1 MDKISSVLLKI
12 ALAIACIAIIVAV
25 ANFFIHGDNSNN
37 KGNIATAA
45 RFLVF
50 AILIFVYRKIFI
62 RK

>member
-12 ALAIACIAIIVAV
+12 ALAIACIAIIIAV
-25 ANFFIHGDNSNN
+25 INFVMHGDNSNN

-45 RFLVF
+45 RFVVF
-50 AILIFVYRKIFI
+50 AVLIFIYRKIFI